1 MLLTFGRK
9 TLIFDYFELFWCVR
23 KTLILDYFE
32 LFSCSRD
39 VGWIQERTEAGQEP
53 TLIFSQAKNQLQKST
68 PQKINS
74 KNQLSQKSTPKINKK
89 STPKINY
96 SVSPVPLRFIK
107 SGQKSTILAISRKP
121 YSFKN
126 QLFCSFSK
134 NQILQKINFSK
145 MEVGV
150 PSDIPTSTG
159 LPLYIIHQ
167 LGRKELTEK

>member
-1 MLLTFGRK
+1 MELRLLFGVVLLSRFSVLLGR
-9 TLIFDYFELFWCVR
+9 TEILVCLL
-23 KTLILDYFE
+23 LILNYFE

-39 VGWIQERTEAGQEP
+39 VGWIQERTEVGQEP
-53 TLIFSQAKNQLQKST
+53 TLILSQAKNQLQKST
-68 PQKINS
+68 P
-74 KNQLSQKSTPKINKK
+74 QKSTPKINKK

-107 SGQKSTILAISRKP
+107 SAQKSTILAISRKP

-150 PSDIPTSTG
+150 PSDIP
-159 LPLYIIHQ
+159 PPPQIHSVAYFQ
-167 LGRKELTEK
+167 N